1 MMSTIL
7 WRLDMSLA
15 QTTKSQQIF
24 EKSLEVIAGGV
35 NSPVRA
41 FIGLGVDPLI
51 AEKGQGDTVW
61 DAEGKNYVDYCMS
74 WGAMIHGH
82 APPSVV
88 AKASSRLKEGS
99 SFGMATGIEE
109 ELARLIVNL
118 IPSIEQVRFVSS
130 GTEATMT
137 AARVARG
144 YTGRPYIVKFNG
156 NYHGHADP
164 FLIRAGSAVSQ
175 ISHESSSQGVPNDIV
190 KHTISLPYNDVEKI
204 RELFRDDEKQIAAV
218 IVEPVA
224 ANMGVVPATEDFLTV
239 LREET
244 ERTNAVLIFD
254 EVISGFRLGLEGAQ
268 GQYGILPDM
277 TCLGKIIGGGFPA
290 AAFGGKKK
298 IMDCLAPTGGVF
310 QAGTLSGNP
319 VAMAAGLE
327 TLQLATGVGFYEEIA
342 AKTRLITEPVQMALK
357 DRDLD
362 ACLQETVG
370 MFTLFWGPRVVSRF
384 EDLKTLDQQRFKTFF
399 QYLLKAGI
407 YFAPSP
413 YEACFISAAHTE
425 DHLIKTRDLI
435 IDFIRQL

>member
-1 MMSTIL
+1 MG
-7 WRLDMSLA
+7 LA
-15 QTTKSQQIF
+15 ETTKSQEIF

-51 AEKGQGDTVW
+51 AEKGEGDTIW
-61 DAEGKNYVDYCMS
+61 DAEGKSYIDYCMS
-74 WGAMIHGH
+74 WGAMLLGH

-88 AKASSRLKEGS
+88 MKAKSRMEKGS
-99 SFGMATGIEE
+99 SFGIATEIEE
-109 ELARLIVNL
+109 QLAREIVTL
-118 IPSIEQVRFVSS
+118 VPSIEKLRFVSS

-137 AARVARG
+137 AVRVARG

-175 ISHESSSQGVPNDIV
+175 ISHESSSQGVPNEIV

-204 RELFRDDEKQIAAV
+204 RELFCDPEYGSQIAAV
-218 IVEPVA
+218 IVEPIA
-224 ANMGVVPATEDFLTV
+224 ANMGVVPATKEFLKV

-244 ERTNAVLIFD
+244 NRMGTVLIFD
-254 EVISGFRLGLEGAQ
+254 EVISGFRVGLEGAQ
-268 GQYGILPDM
+268 GQYGIFPDM

-290 AAFGGKKK
+290 AAFGGKKE
-298 IMDCLAPTGGVF
+298 IMDTLAPTGGVF

-327 TLQLATGVGFYEEIA
+327 TLDLVQQEGFYELIA
-342 AKTRLITEPVQMALK
+342 DKTKLITEPLQMALK
-357 DRDLD
+357 DRDLN

-370 MFTLFWGPRVVSRF
+370 MFTLFWGVRSVEKF
-384 EDLKTLDQQRFKTFF
+384 EDLQELDHDRFKTFF
-399 QYLLKAGI
+399 RYLLNEGV
-407 YFAPSP
+407 YFSPSP
-413 YEACFISAAHTE
+413 YEACFVSAVHTE

-435 IDFIRQL
+435 IDFIRQV